1 MEFGWNMLPGKKN
14 NCHRQMK
21 PTPVI
26 PVSSRREGL
35 ALNLQLCRT
44 SSEVCSVQFPY
55 HGNICNIRKQLWD
68 FSSNR
73 DWQRCWRFCMAALSW
88 HQLSV
93 SAGSWKHQF
102 AKAPANAA
110 EWNSHPE
117 TCQELPQPFV
127 VWCIDASGYCV
138 HSSIK
143 IIQHPELDVA
153 VSPEGF
159 AHSTESHPFRT
170 TSLMIAEYSW
180 HCRRVQIVISSG
192 WWFQHTRKK

>member
-1 MEFGWNMLPGKKN
+1 MKHAPEKKKKN

-117 TCQELPQPFV
+117 TCQELSPTLRSMV
-127 VWCIDASGYCV
+127 HWCLWVLCS
-138 HSSIK
+138 
-143 IIQHPELDVA
+143 QLNQN
-153 VSPEGF
+153 
-159 AHSTESHPFRT
+159 HST
-170 TSLMIAEYSW
+170 
-180 HCRRVQIVISSG
+180 SG
-192 WWFQHTRKK
+192 TWCSCQPWGFCPLNWVPSI